1 MAVVTGIQNKYGVY
15 EGKPY
20 NNYIISFKLDP
31 VADYSDEKRGTLKN
45 IGGDMYA
52 SFSCSAVVFEDC
64 LSACL
69 LDKPADLI
77 GKNVRYFVGRYNKL
91 SGFLISGV

>member
-1 MAVVTGIQNKYGVY
+1 MAIVTGIQRKSGVY
-15 EGKPY
+15 NGKAY
-20 NNYIISFKLDP
+20 DNYSISFKLDP
-31 VADYSDEKRGTLKN
+31 VADYSDERRGTLKN

-52 SFSCSAVVFEDC
+52 TYSCSAVVFEDC

-77 GKNVRYFVGRYNKL
+77 GKNVRYFIGRYNKL
-91 SGFLISGV
+91 SGFLLSGV